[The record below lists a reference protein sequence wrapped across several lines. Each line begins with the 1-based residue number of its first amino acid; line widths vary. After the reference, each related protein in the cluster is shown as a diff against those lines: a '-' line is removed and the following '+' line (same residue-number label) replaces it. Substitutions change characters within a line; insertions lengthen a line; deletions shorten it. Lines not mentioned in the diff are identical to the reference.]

1 MTEAPKKKSTKTP
14 AENRRALTMP
24 RSYLVGQP
32 MSEPRRIGADPEAEN
47 PADAAMRGE
56 APISDAAGLG
66 ADDSARFDEVLAI
79 IERARTRAA
88 KSVNRELIDM
98 YFQIGRYVSEKV
110 DQGSWGQSVVSEFA
124 RHVQRRYHGISG
136 FSPQNVW
143 RMRQFYQTYAEDKTL
158 SPLVRETTWTNNLLI
173 MARAQSDEAK
183 EFYLRL
189 CAAEQLT
196 KRELERHLDSMLFER
211 WVVGQ
216 HVNDTTIQRHPQL
229 AALRDSYVLEF
240 LDLPPSHT
248 EKDLQAAIVAHL
260 RDFVLEFGR
269 DFSFLGQDYRLQVGG
284 SDFFVDLLCYHREL
298 RCLVAIELKIGH
310 FKPEYIGQLD
320 FYLEA
325 LDRDVKKSAENPS
338 VGIVLCSSKDDTVVE
353 YALSRTL
360 SPALVAEYQL
370 RLPDPAVLQ
379 GKLRELRDSMQHEE
393 DL

>member
-1 MTEAPKKKSTKTP
+1 MDE
-14 AENRRALTMP
+14 LTT
-24 RSYLVGQP
+24 
-32 MSEPRRIGADPEAEN
+32 
-47 PADAAMRGE
+47 
-56 APISDAAGLG
+56 SDAPVPQGG
-66 ADDSARFDEVLAI
+66 DSARFDEVLAI
-79 IERARTRAA
+79 IERARLSVA
-88 KSVNRELIDM
+88 KSVNRELIEM
-98 YFQIGRYVSEKV
+98 YFQIGKYVNERV
-110 DQGSWGQSVVSEFA
+110 AEGSWGQSVVSEFA

-143 RMRQFYQTYAEDKTL
+143 RMRQFYLTYADDEFL

-173 MARAQSDEAK
+173 MARGHSEEAR

-196 KRELERHLDSMLFER
+196 KRELERHLDNRLFER

-216 HVNDTTIQRHPQL
+216 HTNDEAIKRHPQL

-248 EKDLQAAIVAHL
+248 EQDLQQGIVSHL
-260 RDFVLEFGR
+260 RDFILEFGR
-269 DFSFLGQDYRLQVGG
+269 DFSFLGQNYRLQVGG
-284 SDFFVDLLCYHREL
+284 SDFYVDLLCYHREL

-310 FKPEYIGQLD
+310 FKPEYLGQLA

-325 LDRDVKKSAENPS
+325 LDRDIKKPTENPS
-338 VGIVLCSSKDDTVVE
+338 VGLVLCSSKDDTVVE

-370 RLPDPAVLQ
+370 RLPDPALLQ
-379 GKLRELRDSMQHEE
+379 DKLRELRDSMQQE
-393 DL
+393 DDL